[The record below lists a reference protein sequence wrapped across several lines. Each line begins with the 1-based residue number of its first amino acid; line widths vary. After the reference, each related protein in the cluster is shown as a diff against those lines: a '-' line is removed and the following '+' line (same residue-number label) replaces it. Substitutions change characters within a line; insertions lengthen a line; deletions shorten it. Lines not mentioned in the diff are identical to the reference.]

1 MLFKLNVSQQ
11 KEATM
16 HPLKVTIVT
25 MGSLKYPVRMSY
37 LEGWKSKII
46 KVTLGSS
53 VGHLPDA
60 EGDNWEYTSSQ
71 LSSLVHEDDNASFTV
86 ALICAPLEGN
96 YYMRR
101 LGDKVA
107 VLSLFEMA
115 EIVRFSDFMVE
126 NYILRN
132 VYELA
137 VLYAANG
144 SLIPSDAYSWAHD
157 DVRGCLFDMNAN
169 KPDIVFSLH
178 QPKLCDAC
186 KARVLSKQVDSGF
199 LPALTKE
206 LQKIKKAL
214 YFRISEWVKAHPI
227 LALVVAALSA
237 ISLNVIA
244 SVIFEKAKS
253 FFPWLG

>member
-1 MLFKLNVSQQ
+1 M
-11 KEATM
+11 
-16 HPLKVTIVT
+16 P
-25 MGSLKYPVRMSY
+25 Y
-37 LEGWKSKII
+37 LEDWDSQII
-46 KVTLGSS
+46 KITHGASI
-53 VGHLPDA
+53 GHLPDA
-60 EGDNWEYTSSQ
+60 EGDNWEYTSGQ
-71 LSSLVHEDDNASFTV
+71 LSSLVHADDNASFTV

-101 LGDKVA
+101 LGNKVA

-115 EIVRFSDFMVE
+115 EIVHFSDFTVE

-144 SLIPSDAYSWAHD
+144 ALFPSDAYSWAHD

-169 KPDIVFSLH
+169 KSNIVFSLH

-199 LPALTKE
+199 LPALSEE
-206 LQKIKKAL
+206 LQRIKKAL
-214 YFRISEWVKAHPI
+214 YFRMSDWVKSHPI
-227 LALVVAALSA
+227 LALAVAALSA
-237 ISLNVIA
+237 ISLNLLA
-244 SVIFEKAKS
+244 SVIFEKAKCV
-253 FFPWLG
+253 FPWLG